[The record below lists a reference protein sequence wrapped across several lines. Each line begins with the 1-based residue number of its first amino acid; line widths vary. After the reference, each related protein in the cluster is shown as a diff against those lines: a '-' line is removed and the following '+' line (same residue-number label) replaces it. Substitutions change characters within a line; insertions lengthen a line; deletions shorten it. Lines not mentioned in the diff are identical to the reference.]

1 MQTVKIG
8 IGYISARP
16 IQIGKARLLAARPH
30 VTACKTGW
38 FHRAKG
44 GALQGHGQAYAH
56 PRRLDIIKNMH
67 GIKLLILPQRAC
79 KRFRQAVLR
88 RLPDAQGRKN
98 CIATPSIN
106 DRRITI
112 WPFCM
117 WSDKRWLSL
126 FGPRPDRALSTGL
139 RPLCDQCIR

>member
-79 KRFRQAVLR
+79 KPFGKRFCVDCLMRKAEKLHRYPVNQRPSDHHLAVLYVV
-88 RLPDAQGRKN
+88 
-98 CIATPSIN
+98 
-106 DRRITI
+106 
-112 WPFCM
+112 
-117 WSDKRWLSL
+117 
-126 FGPRPDRALSTGL
+126 
-139 RPLCDQCIR
+139 